1 MLLELP
7 APHGPLFVWLE
18 GQLHEHGPLPWA
30 ALREGLREHAH
41 EHYAVTQLAQIPEG
55 VESDWNEMRG
65 ILTQLLD
72 LKLESEMSEL
82 AARAATDPAAFQR
95 LRELTEQSRAKKAAA
110 KSNT

>member
-1 MLLELP
+1 M
-7 APHGPLFVWLE
+7 
-18 GQLHEHGPLPWA
+18 
-30 ALREGLREHAH
+30 REGLREHAH